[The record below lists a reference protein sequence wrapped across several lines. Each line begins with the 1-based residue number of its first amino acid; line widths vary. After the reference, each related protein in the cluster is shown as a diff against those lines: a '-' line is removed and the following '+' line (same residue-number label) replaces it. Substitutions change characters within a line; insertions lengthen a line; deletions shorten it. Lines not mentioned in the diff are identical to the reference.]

1 MIKCTMAH
9 MNMYQ
14 QNEKT
19 IDLDFPKALV
29 IMITIMLFFVLPAQL
44 FTINQKNPNAIKNL
58 SSTIENALNI
68 NQSENISENNSE
80 GRVAGTSTT
89 VSLTLEKDNDS
100 LLNSKSFPFVGLGVF
115 FILVSLLGIGY
126 LIKTEKKYKQ
136 K

>member
-1 MIKCTMAH
+1 MAH